1 MEIPCVVSF
10 FHGNSLIPVKA
21 LLQDPQIFPNAGRK
35 LKKNK
40 KDATLEAANN
50 ILVPIL
56 FLSKELRPASNFQDS
71 QKEK

>member
-1 MEIPCVVSF
+1 MQGES
-10 FHGNSLIPVKA
+10 
-21 LLQDPQIFPNAGRK
+21 
-35 LKKNK
+35 LKKIK